1 VGSILTGLYPNK
13 HRAEDRED
21 KLSTDVRMISEV
33 LKSQG
38 YSTIYITPNVNVD
51 TNFNFIQGIDFYKF
65 SIQKPHKWSHY
76 RSSEYLNEDFSEI
89 IENNPD
95 LQDKPIFAFLHT
107 VDPHDPYTP
116 KPPFLKFK
124 KNGAGRG
131 KLAYPVNIGIK
142 KAEGGLNRED
152 IDFIKS
158 LYDCE
163 ILHNDYYFGKWIEYL
178 KEKKLYENAIIIL
191 VADHGEQFD
200 EHDNFFHGQS
210 IYNEEAHVPLI
221 IKLPHDEFPG
231 TQTDT
236 FVSQVDLYPTILDY
250 LGIEIL
256 SVVDGVSLFDI
267 LKRKNLKRPVFIKE
281 EMDGYNFLG
290 MISQDNIK
298 HIITYKDESFIK
310 EINIEQY
317 NLVKDFGE
325 TTDMFERKNPFHARF
340 IKFSADY
347 FLTEMEKQAF
357 KEEKEVDLN
366 KLDPEKIEQLKALGY
381 LK

>member
-1 VGSILTGLYPNK
+1 
-13 HRAEDRED
+13 
-21 KLSTDVRMISEV
+21 
-33 LKSQG
+33 
-38 YSTIYITPNVNVD
+38 VD
-51 TNFNFIQGIDFYKF
+51 ANFNFIQGIDFYKF
-65 SIQKPHKWSHY
+65 SIQKPHRRSHY
-76 RSSEYLNEDFSEI
+76 RSSEYLDEDFSDI
-89 IENNPD
+89 IENNPG
-95 LQDKPIFAFLHT
+95 LRDKPIFAFLHT

-124 KNGAGRG
+124 KNDPGRG

-142 KAEGGLNRED
+142 KAEGGLSRED

-178 KEKKLYENAIIIL
+178 KEKNLYENAIIIL

-221 IKLPHDEFPG
+221 IKLPYDEFPG

-236 FVSQVDLYPTILDY
+236 FVSQVDLYPTILGY
-250 LGIEIL
+250 LGIEVP
-256 SVVDGVSLFDI
+256 SVVDGVNLLDI
-267 LKRKNLKRPVFIKE
+267 LKSKGLKRPVFIKE
-281 EMDGYNFLG
+281 EMDGCNFLG

-298 HIITYKDESFIK
+298 HIITYRDESFIK

-317 NLVKDFGE
+317 NLVKDFRE
-325 TTDMFERKNPFHARF
+325 KTDMFEKENPFHARF

-366 KLDPEKIEQLKALGY
+366 KLDPGKIEQLKALGY